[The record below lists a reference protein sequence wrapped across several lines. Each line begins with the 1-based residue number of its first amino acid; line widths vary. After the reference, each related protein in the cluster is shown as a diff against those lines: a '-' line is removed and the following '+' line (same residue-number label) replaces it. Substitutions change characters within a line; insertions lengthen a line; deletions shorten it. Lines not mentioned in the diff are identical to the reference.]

1 MDLVRLINHPELMSK
16 ETLYELR
23 NIVALYPYY
32 QTARILMLKNMYLLH
47 DSAFD
52 DELRRTALYVT
63 DRSMLFQLVESAH
76 YEFKNPSEEATNKIE
91 TSNDDRTISII
102 DNFLDSAP
110 EQELEPQNEPKRS
123 SKSWIIAL
131 ACVIVVVVGIFGFQY
146 LKSEDKKEATA
157 TTENKTSAK
166 TTEKKATEN
175 NAGEDVA
182 DAKDSTEKSQVLS
195 YTDNEDMDLSACTD
209 SDDYQYV
216 SSEDNSFEFAYP
228 KYLFNRSYVNKTGN
242 QYTLEYANSDKA
254 DDYEIKAVISSQK
267 AGSGNAVKSVQ
278 KLYKQKKKSIKNVT
292 YAYPQGGK
300 TPKLYQGKSSMIVM
314 GYLDSDKTKCEY
326 VLLTSDGKKDYM
338 MQINFFDSDYKD
350 EYKEINYVV
359 DCMYRGCSFTNS
371 TYQMR
376 TFDQFREDDM
386 GVKK

>member
-1 MDLVRLINHPELMSK
+1 MYCKKCGTKNKDDARFCANCGEKLVI
-16 ETLYELR
+16 
-23 NIVALYPYY
+23 
-32 QTARILMLKNMYLLH
+32 
-47 DSAFD
+47 
-52 DELRRTALYVT
+52 
-63 DRSMLFQLVESAH
+63 
-76 YEFKNPSEEATNKIE
+76 PSQQQAKQQPAQPKQQIYT
-91 TSNDDRTISII
+91 
-102 DNFLDSAP
+102 
-110 EQELEPQNEPKRS
+110 EPQNEPKRS

-209 SDDYQYV
+209 SDDYQYL

>member
-1 MDLVRLINHPELMSK
+1 MYCKKCGTKNKDDARFCANCGEKLVIPSQQQAK
-16 ETLYELR
+16 QQPAQPKQQIYT
-23 NIVALYPYY
+23 
-32 QTARILMLKNMYLLH
+32 
-47 DSAFD
+47 
-52 DELRRTALYVT
+52 
-63 DRSMLFQLVESAH
+63 ES
-76 YEFKNPSEEATNKIE
+76 
-91 TSNDDRTISII
+91 
-102 DNFLDSAP
+102 
-110 EQELEPQNEPKRS
+110 QNEPKRS
-123 SKSWIIAL
+123 SKSWIIAF
-131 ACVIVVVVGIFGFQY
+131 ACVIVVVVVIFGFQY
-146 LKSEDKKEATA
+146 FKSEDKKEATA

-166 TTEKKATEN
+166 TTEN

-300 TPKLYQGKSSMIVM
+300 TPKRYQGKSSMIVM

>member
-1 MDLVRLINHPELMSK
+1 MYCKKCGTKNKDDARFCANCGEKLVI
-16 ETLYELR
+16 
-23 NIVALYPYY
+23 
-32 QTARILMLKNMYLLH
+32 
-47 DSAFD
+47 
-52 DELRRTALYVT
+52 
-63 DRSMLFQLVESAH
+63 
-76 YEFKNPSEEATNKIE
+76 PSQQQAKQQPAQPKQQIYT
-91 TSNDDRTISII
+91 
-102 DNFLDSAP
+102 
-110 EQELEPQNEPKRS
+110 EPQNEPKRS

-278 KLYKQKKKSIKNVT
+278 KLYKQKKN
-292 YAYPQGGK
+292 P
-300 TPKLYQGKSSMIVM
+300 
-314 GYLDSDKTKCEY
+314 
-326 VLLTSDGKKDYM
+326 
-338 MQINFFDSDYKD
+338 
-350 EYKEINYVV
+350 
-359 DCMYRGCSFTNS
+359 
-371 TYQMR
+371 
-376 TFDQFREDDM
+376 
-386 GVKK
+386 

>member
-1 MDLVRLINHPELMSK
+1 MISAPRSVVRISRQPDRSLCTYVESLPSCLCN
-16 ETLYELR
+16 LR
-23 NIVALYPYY
+23 AISSAVVTIRQSSTAL
-32 QTARILMLKNMYLLH
+32 TV
-47 DSAFD
+47 
-52 DELRRTALYVT
+52 LRRNG
-63 DRSMLFQLVESAH
+63 
-76 YEFKNPSEEATNKIE
+76 KKIRH
-91 TSNDDRTISII
+91 STIR
-102 DNFLDSAP
+102 LR
-110 EQELEPQNEPKRS
+110 RS

-166 TTEKKATEN
+166 TTEN

-195 YTDNEDMDLSACTD
+195 YTDNKDMDLSACTD